1 MERYGYARVSTGK
14 QATDSQ
20 IIDLIRDGVSD
31 CHIVHEIVS
40 GATGWKSRPLLRK
53 LIRKLRTGDTL
64 TVAKLDRLG
73 RNAVDVLS
81 LIEQLNKRGISVRI
95 LNFGVDTSGSGG
107 KLFLLLLAGFAE
119 FERNLIRERVIAG
132 LETAREKGVRLG
144 RRPKLSRA
152 KIARARY
159 LRKQGFSVTKI
170 GLILNV
176 SRMTVWRSTQ
186 GMASGSDTDLNC
198 I

>member
-14 QATDSQ
+14 QTTDSQ
-20 IIDLIRDGVSD
+20 ITDLMRDGVSD
-31 CHIVHEIVS
+31 CHIIQETVS
-40 GATGWKSRPLLRK
+40 GATDWQSRPLLRK

-81 LIEQLNKRGISVRI
+81 LIERLKKRGISVRI

-107 KLFLLLLAGFAE
+107 TLFLLLLAGFAE

-132 LETAREKGVRLG
+132 LQTAREKGVRLG

-152 KIARARY
+152 KIARARH
-159 LRKQGFSVTKI
+159 LRKQGFSITKI

-176 SRMTVWRSTQ
+176 SRMTVWRSTKEVTP
-186 GMASGSDTDLNC
+186 GSDV
-198 I
+198 